1 MDRRMFT
8 QLLTAAGLAASPRMA
23 QAIITAQD
31 ESDDDAIPFL
41 QRPRA
46 SWMDRIGIDL
56 PNVLPDGV
64 RRPRLSLIVLPEIDA
79 GDRVTLN
86 ITARV
91 TDLDRPLIT
100 LGDDREFRADLTR
113 LESLGP
119 VRLSG
124 DPGFVI
130 ERSVQT
136 DVALQDGAT
145 IVLGGLVQQVPRNS
159 RDVDVPVPFLGDL
172 PVVGNLYRRRATD
185 NRENRLMILI
195 TARFIEVDE

>member
-100 LGDDREFRADLTR
+100 LGDDREFRADLAR

-185 NRENRLMILI
+185 SRENRLMILI

>member
-1 MDRRMFT
+1 MFT

-46 SWMDRIGIDL
+46 SWMDRIGVDL

-91 TDLDRPLIT
+91 TDLDR
-100 LGDDREFRADLTR
+100 
-113 LESLGP
+113 
-119 VRLSG
+119 
-124 DPGFVI
+124 
-130 ERSVQT
+130 
-136 DVALQDGAT
+136 
-145 IVLGGLVQQVPRNS
+145 
-159 RDVDVPVPFLGDL
+159 
-172 PVVGNLYRRRATD
+172 
-185 NRENRLMILI
+185 
-195 TARFIEVDE
+195 

>member
-46 SWMDRIGIDL
+46 SWMDRIGVDL

-185 NRENRLMILI
+185 SRENRLMILI

>member
-46 SWMDRIGIDL
+46 SWMDRIGVDL

>member
-1 MDRRMFT
+1 M
-8 QLLTAAGLAASPRMA
+8 
-23 QAIITAQD
+23 
-31 ESDDDAIPFL
+31 
-41 QRPRA
+41 
-46 SWMDRIGIDL
+46 
-56 PNVLPDGV
+56 
-64 RRPRLSLIVLPEIDA
+64 
-79 GDRVTLN
+79 
-86 ITARV
+86 
-91 TDLDRPLIT
+91 
-100 LGDDREFRADLTR
+100 
-113 LESLGP
+113 
-119 VRLSG
+119 RLSG

-159 RDVDVPVPFLGDL
+159 RDVDVPVPFLGNL

>member
-46 SWMDRIGIDL
+46 SWMDRIGVDL

-159 RDVDVPVPFLGDL
+159 RNVDVPVPFLGDL

-185 NRENRLMILI
+185 SRENRLMILI

>member
-119 VRLSG
+119 VRLSD

-185 NRENRLMILI
+185 SRENRLMILI

>member
-46 SWMDRIGIDL
+46 SWMDR
-56 PNVLPDGV
+56 PDGV

>member
-46 SWMDRIGIDL
+46 SWMDRIGVDL

-100 LGDDREFRADLTR
+100 LGDDREFRADRTR

>member
-46 SWMDRIGIDL
+46 SWMDRIGVDL

-79 GDRVTLN
+79 GDRVTLD

-185 NRENRLMILI
+185 SRENRLMILI

>member
-46 SWMDRIGIDL
+46 SWMDRIGVDL

-185 NRENRLMILI
+185 SRENRLMILI
-195 TARFIEVDE
+195 TACFIEVDE

>member
-1 MDRRMFT
+1 MFT

-46 SWMDRIGIDL
+46 SWMDRIGVDL

>member
-46 SWMDRIGIDL
+46 SWMDRIGVDL

-100 LGDDREFRADLTR
+100 LGDDREFRADLAR

-185 NRENRLMILI
+185 SRENRLMILI

>member
-31 ESDDDAIPFL
+31 ESDDDAIRFL

-46 SWMDRIGIDL
+46 SWMDRIGVDL

-159 RDVDVPVPFLGDL
+159 RDVDVPVPFLGNL

>member
-46 SWMDRIGIDL
+46 SWMDRIGVDL
-56 PNVLPDGV
+56 PNVL
-64 RRPRLSLIVLPEIDA
+64 PRLSLIVLPEIDA

>member
-159 RDVDVPVPFLGDL
+159 RDVDVPVPFLGNL

-185 NRENRLMILI
+185 SRENRLMILI

>member
-46 SWMDRIGIDL
+46 SWMDRIGVDL

-185 NRENRLMILI
+185 NRENRLMLLI

>member
-46 SWMDRIGIDL
+46 SWMDRIGVDL

-159 RDVDVPVPFLGDL
+159 RDVDVPVPFLGNL

>member
-46 SWMDRIGIDL
+46 SWMDRIGVDL

-100 LGDDREFRADLTR
+100 LGDDREFRADLAR